1 MKHIAFDAVFD
12 YLAEYEVKRMVP
24 TIFDTLLVKILS
36 QKSVFHQITT
46 QYIQAQRFEKVRR
59 KYSYM
64 QFDRAKNSLSS
75 EILQQKIT
83 ASVEEKSTKYRKN
96 ENFDILI

>member
-36 QKSVFHQITT
+36 QKSVFHQATT
-46 QYIQAQRFEKVRR
+46 QYI
-59 KYSYM
+59 
-64 QFDRAKNSLSS
+64 
-75 EILQQKIT
+75 
-83 ASVEEKSTKYRKN
+83 
-96 ENFDILI
+96 